1 LFVKT
6 AKKLNKHVEKKQET
20 GMYTRRT
27 LTKVMENIPLYLD
40 LTTCRQGLGDRQ
52 TSIEWAEPDQVRT

>member
-1 LFVKT
+1 MFK
-6 AKKLNKHVEKKQET
+6 KKQET